1 MNNNSLLSQA
11 AIELEEA
18 VHQILSFQQH
28 QHQQHSHHHQYSRR
42 NRNHVRRSSSSNSC
56 LNAYER
62 TRMVR
67 RVQRSLVALENVL
80 LSESAND
87 EDDQH
92 DDNVDDNVVH
102 IDDHDDDHIDDHDD
116 VLIIDGHIDGHIHNE
131 YQQHQ
136 HRQYYD
142 DDYDQIQYDPQPTT
156 TTTTHSPT
164 NDEDHHH
171 QNGNDSIENN
181 KKKKN
186 ITLDDSLLHLLIDIL
201 TELPKKVTFSSSSSA
216 SSSSASS
223 STISTVS
230 TSSSSTSIFIINDDL
245 YQTISET
252 TCRIIQQYAPLPLH
266 TIHIDKLLDRLA
278 NIIIGRSSCSSSSQK
293 KDVVSMAQNLNII
306 QIMNTSLLAQD
317 GLNQQQ
323 HQQQQQQKQQQDDI
337 DDDDDDND
345 DDDTNINKG
354 SSKSKEAIDL
364 HYDKDEELAS
374 AFDIGCFPTLSTVT
388 YLTDSIYS
396 HNGDGT
402 YNSASPTLVFSHIHE
417 MINHGPIGK
426 TMRQTENDEDENN
439 PQLIICHAREGKHL
453 VFDGRLLHGAPS
465 NPRLKQK
472 VHADNNST
480 TSISIEDNKGLRVTF
495 LVNIWLTR
503 RPSRVFAL
511 PEKIRSAVKDSV
523 SNPPTAHDY
532 SGIQALEM
540 IRKEVKKIRVTSRSS
555 DDTKESR
562 IKLPFVSNDATDGEY
577 SDPDDIDDAS
587 CLIVSMV
594 PPPKYDAS
602 DDTILVCYDK
612 ASVPC
617 LEYTMEGESQDEY
630 EEEEL
635 NL

>member
-1 MNNNSLLSQA
+1 MSDEYSYGPLCTFAVTGPTNHFQPIYVCHTCTRKKNQDTQSNDACEEQQPMPLCICYNCAEICHEAQDHL
-11 AIELEEA
+11 IEYIGDGPSYCDCISFSKDTSNTILCCTDDEA
-18 VHQILSFQQH
+18 G
-28 QHQQHSHHHQYSRR
+28 
-42 NRNHVRRSSSSNSC
+42 NDCNSC
-56 LNAYER
+56 HLKE
-62 TRMVR
+62 M
-67 RVQRSLVALENVL
+67 SEKVASKLGI
-80 LSESAND
+80 
-87 EDDQH
+87 QC
-92 DDNVDDNVVH
+92 
-102 IDDHDDDHIDDHDD
+102 
-116 VLIIDGHIDGHIHNE
+116 DGN
-131 YQQHQ
+131 
-136 HRQYYD
+136 
-142 DDYDQIQYDPQPTT
+142 
-156 TTTTHSPT
+156 
-164 NDEDHHH
+164 
-171 QNGNDSIENN
+171 
-181 KKKKN
+181 
-186 ITLDDSLLHLLIDIL
+186 
-201 TELPKKVTFSSSSSA
+201 
-216 SSSSASS
+216 
-223 STISTVS
+223 
-230 TSSSSTSIFIINDDL
+230 
-245 YQTISET
+245 
-252 TCRIIQQYAPLPLH
+252 
-266 TIHIDKLLDRLA
+266 
-278 NIIIGRSSCSSSSQK
+278 
-293 KDVVSMAQNLNII
+293 NII
-306 QIMNTSLLAQD
+306 QNVLGFDAVMPEKDNDFRYFYDIYDIRSLRPCNKLIQQSLELIRHSKDTHWLSWQTIQDQKSHEESESLCDLEHLACSIFKRHMEAYDLATLIDENRICQ
-317 GLNQQQ
+317 GGAEWWVQV
-323 HQQQQQQKQQQDDI
+323 KRKRDI

-465 NPRLKQK
+465 NPLLKQK

-562 IKLPFVSNDATDGEY
+562 IKLPFVSNDATEGEY